1 MKISEM
7 TNDQLCDALLR
18 VTGPFANI
26 TEDPDCAPLVEGF
39 NKISKGEMALADA
52 AKALLPKVIVFGMG
66 HDKHRA
72 DVYEIIGALLDVP
85 TEQVRTM
92 NPLVTIKAVRENW
105 DETISSFFP
114 SSPKQ
119 ESANTAE

>member
-1 MKISEM
+1 MKLSEM
-7 TNDQLCDALLR
+7 TNDQFCDVLLR
-18 VTGPFANI
+18 AAGSFSSI

-39 NKISKGEMALADA
+39 NKISKGEMELSDA
-52 AKALLPKVIVFGMG
+52 VKDFLPKVIVFGLA
-66 HDKHRA
+66 HNKHRA

-119 ESANTAE
+119 DSVNTAE

>member
-1 MKISEM
+1 MKLSEM
-7 TNDQLCDALLR
+7 TNDQFCDVLLR

-39 NKISKGEMALADA
+39 NKISNGEMELADA
-52 AKALLPKVIVFGMG
+52 AKAFLPKVIVFGLG

-114 SSPKQ
+114 STAKQ
-119 ESANTAE
+119 ESVNTAE